1 MDSLTDITQDF
12 KDLTAKRDNLVFMAR
27 TAESA
32 ERYSDM
38 CKIMKVLLVE
48 WKEGGKIVP
57 LDVEER
63 NLLSVAYK
71 VSKSSFQY
79 QKTEIGGLCFSAH
92 NVIGTRRASHRCLS
106 TEEYKN
112 NDFINEYKTLIE
124 KELDTICQEILGL
137 LTNTLVP
144 QVQEKINAG
153 TEEQKNNEALVF
165 YLKMTGDY
173 YRYLAEII
181 QDESYKK
188 QAKETYM
195 KALDIAEKSLLP
207 THPIRLGLALNFS
220 VCYYEILGD
229 HTSACDLAKKAF
241 DAAIAK
247 LDSIDESS
255 YKDSTLIMQLL
266 RDNLTLWTAPEQSK
280 DKDDDDED

>member
-38 CKIMKVLLVE
+38 CKIMKLLVE

-71 VSKSSFQY
+71 
-79 QKTEIGGLCFSAH
+79 